1 MRIGIVGSG
10 VAGLV
15 CAQLLG
21 PIHDVTVLETDGHL
35 GGHAQTVAVELPDG
49 PVQVDVGFIVCNDR
63 TYPNFLGLL
72 STLAVAT
79 RPSEMSFSV
88 RDERSGLEWCGTSA
102 ATMFAQP
109 GNALRRDFLRM
120 LRDVVRFNR
129 LARRL
134 ACDPAAPDH
143 TLRELLSTG
152 RWSEGFID
160 WYLVPMGSAIWS
172 ADPSGF
178 LDMPARTFST
188 FFDNHGLLRLGGQ
201 PAWRTVAGGS
211 RAYVDAVVARSGAR
225 FVRDCPVEKVVR
237 RGAEVDVR
245 TEAGDLLSF
254 DQLIVA
260 THSDQALSLLADP
273 TPAEREVLGA
283 IRYQPNRATL
293 HTDERLLPAARRA
306 RASWNYHRLAPGTG
320 QVAVTYDLTRLQG
333 LVAAPRVLL
342 TLNRDGAIDPQRALR
357 RFTFAHPVLDGP
369 AVAAQR
375 RRAEVSGRERTWF
388 VGAYWGYGFHEDG
401 VVSALPVCR
410 ALGAEV
416 PW

>member
-21 PIHDVTVLETDGHL
+21 AIHDVTVLEADGHL
-35 GGHAQTVAVELPDG
+35 GGHAHTVRVELPGG
-49 PVQVDVGFIVCNDR
+49 PLDVDVGFIVCNER

-72 STLAVAT
+72 GQLGVAT
-79 RPSEMSFSV
+79 RASDMSFSV
-88 RDERSGLEWCGTSA
+88 RDERSGLEWCGSSV
-102 ATMFAQP
+102 ATVLAQP
-109 GNALRRDFLRM
+109 RNVVRPAFLRM
-120 LRDVVRFNR
+120 LRDVMRFNR

-134 ACDPAAPDH
+134 ACDPTAPDD
-143 TLRELLSTG
+143 TLRDILSTG
-152 RWSEGFID
+152 RWSDGFVD

-172 ADPSGF
+172 ADPSSF

-201 PAWRTVAGGS
+201 PAWRTVVGGS

-225 FVRDCPVEKVVR
+225 FVRQCPVEKVVR
-237 RGAEVDVR
+237 RGAEVEVR
-245 TEAGDLLSF
+245 TEAGDLLQF
-254 DQLIVA
+254 DHLIIA

-273 TPAEREVLGA
+273 TPAEREVLGT
-283 IRYQPNRATL
+283 IRYQPNQASL
-293 HTDERLLPAARRA
+293 HTDERLLPVAGRA
-306 RASWNYHRLAPGTG
+306 RASWNSHRMAPDTDR
-320 QVAVTYDLTRLQG
+320 VTLTYDLTRLQG
-333 LVAAPRVLL
+333 LVAEPRLLL
-342 TLNRDGAIDPQRALR
+342 TLNRDDAIDPQRVLE
-357 RFTFAHPVLDGP
+357 RFTFSHPVLDAA

-375 RRAEVSGRERTWF
+375 RRGEISGRERTSF

>member
-21 PIHDVTVLETDGHL
+21 AIHDVTVLEADGHL
-35 GGHAQTVAVELPDG
+35 GGHAHTVRVERPDG
-49 PVQVDVGFIVCNDR
+49 PLDVDVGFIVCNDR

-72 STLAVAT
+72 GQLGVAT
-79 RPSEMSFSV
+79 RASDMSFSV
-88 RDERSGLEWCGTSA
+88 RDERSGLEWCGSSVGTVL
-102 ATMFAQP
+102 AQP
-109 GNALRRDFLRM
+109 HNLLRPGFLRM
-120 LRDVVRFNR
+120 LRDVVRFNG

-134 ACDPAAPDH
+134 AGNPTAPDH
-143 TLRELLSTG
+143 TLRDILSAG
-152 RWSEGFID
+152 RWSDGFVE

-172 ADPSGF
+172 ADPSSL

-188 FFDNHGLLRLGGQ
+188 FFENHGLLRLGGQ
-201 PAWRTVAGGS
+201 PAWRTVVGGS

-225 FVRDCPVEKVVR
+225 FERQCRVEKVVR
-237 RGAEVDVR
+237 RDAATEVR
-245 TEAGDLLSF
+245 TEAGDLLEF
-254 DQLIVA
+254 DHLIVA

-273 TPAEREVLGA
+273 TPAEREVLGV
-283 IRYQPNRATL
+283 IRYQPNQASL

-306 RASWNYHRLAPGTG
+306 RASWNYHRLAPDTDR
-320 QVAVTYDLTRLQG
+320 VTLTYDVTRLQG
-333 LVAAPRVLL
+333 LVPEPRLLL
-342 TLNRDGAIDPQRALR
+342 TLNRDDAIDPERVLE
-357 RFTFAHPVLDGP
+357 RFTFNHPVLDAA
-369 AVAAQR
+369 AVTAQR
-375 RRAEVSGRERTWF
+375 RRGEISGRNRTWF